1 MHTQLTRAGFT
12 PAIRER
18 ITTHRDGNQLDQMW
32 TRNLGILNAI
42 VAAPIDHVS
51 DHSLIQVKME
61 AVIID
66 RGYTQQ

>member
-1 MHTQLTRAGFT
+1 
-12 PAIRER
+12 
-18 ITTHRDGNQLDQMW
+18 MW